1 MKQTSYNVASEFED
15 IYQKISSNKIL
26 NITDRSELP
35 IYIQPYPIQF
45 EEKVNEQILL
55 LESRL
60 SKLNKALHINL
71 YDLVLEMLRAD
82 GILNEIIDYESE
94 IDKRNLLETL
104 CQFITNERIMQKIGC
119 LVKKSHPNIIILSGI
134 AALFPYVRAHN
145 ILNNMPEEL
154 YTVSTLLFYPG
165 YYNNESL
172 ILFGEN
178 GINEDNY
185 YRAHNLSTIKIK

>member
-45 EEKVNEQILL
+45 EEEVNEQILL

-71 YDLVLEMLRAD
+71 YDLVLEILRAD
-82 GILNEIIDYESE
+82 GILSEIIDYESE

-119 LVKKSHPNIIILSGI
+119 LAKESHPNIIILSGI

-178 GINEDNY
+178 GINEDMV
-185 YRAHNLSTIKIK
+185 S